1 MCEVQFV
8 DLNLM
13 ELYCLPNLRH
23 LYGRLSHSLIR
34 ANAHAILT
42 QKVDDLYVLWPGR
55 SRLSLHTNCG
65 FAVMHC
71 PNLLQPTI
79 AAAGIAAAR
88 KSCRSD

>member
-1 MCEVQFV
+1 MPVSNTVSTGPSDDNDGSAKFKNHE
-8 DLNLM
+8 
-13 ELYCLPNLRH
+13 
-23 LYGRLSHSLIR
+23 GRIR
-34 ANAHAILT
+34 QQALKAR
-42 QKVDDLYVLWPGR
+42 VRWPGR